1 MSKLGERTIVVDCA
15 VLQAD
20 GGTRTAA
27 ITGAYVALY
36 QAVLNLVRQSVI
48 PEIPFKAAVA
58 ATSVGV
64 VDDIEYLDLCY
75 EEDSRAAV
83 DFNVV
88 MTDKDE
94 FIELQATAEG
104 DPFSREIADRLIEL
118 AKTGIG
124 YLLEIQRDTIRSL

>member
-1 MSKLGERTIVVDCA
+1 MELIKLDSNIFNISWRRIQIHGNKST
-15 VLQAD
+15 
-20 GGTRTAA
+20 
-27 ITGAYVALY
+27 
-36 QAVLNLVRQSVI
+36 
-48 PEIPFKAAVA
+48 
-58 ATSVGV
+58 
-64 VDDIEYLDLCY
+64 DDIEYLDLCY